1 MSLTK
6 KATKHMNLLRKE
18 RKILPRRMNLQTKR
32 SPKVR
37 LWEENLNT
45 TEQLMKLRIV
55 RRKSKVLKVCLKP

>member
-6 KATKHMNLLRKE
+6 KAAKHMNLLRKE

-37 LWEENLNT
+37 L
-45 TEQLMKLRIV
+45 
-55 RRKSKVLKVCLKP
+55 